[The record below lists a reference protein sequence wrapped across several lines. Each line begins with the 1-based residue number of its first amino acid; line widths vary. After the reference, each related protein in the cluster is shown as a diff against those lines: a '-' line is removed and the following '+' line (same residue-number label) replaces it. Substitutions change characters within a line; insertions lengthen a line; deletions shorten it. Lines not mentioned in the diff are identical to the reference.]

1 MRRAVHS
8 IRNLL
13 MAVGLITLATTGAFA
28 DGDSIFTLGVG
39 GGVGIH
45 KAGAP
50 GGDAQTAFVNQAN
63 VRLKLLYFLGIDY
76 AYDLAHDPKLTKPSE
91 DLQFQA
97 KMRLTALLY
106 PYSGEHVAFYL
117 GAGVGATKM
126 SELMGIGGDGN
137 SYHAGL
143 GFEFHLAS
151 HLSIDMS
158 FMIVAPGVKSVER
171 AAVAEVAA
179 AYAEG
184 GADAVKQLQQP
195 GIDEFISLKNHEFLI
210 RFFLFL

>member
-1 MRRAVHS
+1 MRRAITS
-8 IRNLL
+8 IRNLI
-13 MAVGLITLATTGAFA
+13 MALGLVTLAATAAFA
-28 DGDSIFTLGVG
+28 DGDSIVTLGVG
-39 GGVGIH
+39 GGIGIH

-50 GGDAQTAFVNQAN
+50 GGDASTAFVNQAN
-63 VRLKLLYFLGIDY
+63 IRLKLLYFLGLDY
-76 AYDLAHDPKLTKPSE
+76 AYDLSHDAKLSKPSE
-91 DLQFQA
+91 ALQFQA

-117 GAGVGATKM
+117 GAGIGGTRM
-126 SELMGIGGDGN
+126 SEMMGIGGEGN

-143 GFEFHLAS
+143 GFEFHIAS

-158 FMIVAPGVKSVER
+158 FMVVAPGVKSVER
-171 AAVAEVAA
+171 AAVAEIAA

-184 GADAVKQLQQP
+184 GADAVQQLQQP
-195 GIDEFISLKNHEFLI
+195 GISDFLSLKNHEFLI